1 MSAQKLNGSKVL
13 KGLSAFALSCPPGR
27 GEAPLSLCSAVAGA
41 GINLPYV
48 TVTYHGEG
56 RLITLAVETRH
67 ESEVRSLLGTAFG
80 DIVCSCGSCAVL
92 SLFPHQS
99 DPGIPAAL
107 FSSFGR
113 AGLAVQGMANSPSA
127 LSLLLREEELEPVSR
142 VLFDAFT
149 FRGCSTPDEWK
160 AAQEGKEA
168 LYKEVVA
175 SYQEKR
181 PKVYGVT
188 CLTDQQI
195 VCAVLDDPSL
205 SPAAPVMSEAAR
217 RGLRLSLI
225 ASAPVRS
232 NGPFHLTYCL
242 PRAPAGEPLD
252 LLPSPLPESPGRP
265 AEPAAVFSMNGP
277 HFGDRYGITSEL
289 LAALGRGGVP
299 LLALNCTVAS
309 ITGAVPA
316 RDLDAALEA
325 IQGCFEVPSIFR

>member
-1 MSAQKLNGSKVL
+1 MTSQRLNGSKVL
-13 KGLSAFALSCPPGR
+13 KGVSAFALSCPPEG
-27 GEAPLSLCSAVAGA
+27 GGAPLLLSKAIAGA

-48 TVTYHGEG
+48 TVVRHGQG
-56 RLITLAVETRH
+56 CLITLAVEALY
-67 ESEVRSLLGTAFG
+67 EKKVLSLLKEGSFG
-80 DIVCSCGSCAVL
+80 EVTCRCRSCAIV

-127 LSLLLREEELEPVSR
+127 LSVLIREEQLEPVSR
-142 VLFDAFT
+142 VLFEAFT
-149 FRGCSTPDEWK
+149 FRTCRTPEEWK

-181 PKVYGVT
+181 PKVYGVICHT
-188 CLTDQQI
+188 NQQLVSI
-195 VCAVLDDPSL
+195 LLDDPSL
-205 SPAAPVMSEAAR
+205 STAAPVLSEAAE

-225 ASAPVRS
+225 VSGPFRS

-242 PRAPAGEPLD
+242 PRAQGGEPSD
-252 LLPSPLPESPGRP
+252 SP
-265 AEPAAVFSMNGP
+265 AEPVAVFSMNGP

-289 LAALGRGGVP
+289 LAALGQNSVP

-309 ITGAVPA
+309 ITGAVPG
-316 RDLDAALEA
+316 RDLDAALDT
-325 IQGCFEVPSIFR
+325 IQECFEVPSVMTGDVPV